1 MQALSVEDEQHAI
14 AKSTPAPSLPA
25 IAALP
30 PPRYAKYA
38 EMRDMRVPAVIIRS
52 RMRTDGLDQ
61 AAQEAFF
68 ATGSNNKRI
77 NSAVAFTTHKGRRN
91 ANAKAMNVELSTK
104 LENGVAARMSE
115 QVMKA
120 NTLLPRNGQPI
131 KRLRG
136 RLVGPD
142 SIVCSEPYELHEASR
157 PGWWQVLCVRLR

>member
-1 MQALSVEDEQHAI
+1 
-14 AKSTPAPSLPA
+14 
-25 IAALP
+25 
-30 PPRYAKYA
+30 
-38 EMRDMRVPAVIIRS
+38 MRVPAVIIRS